1 MPGFWGSNTCMKC
14 PQRGRT
20 RQTHQKMDFFISH
33 STHHF
38 HALDV
43 GCWSMWSQHIPPT
56 SLSPTEKARW
66 GRTGVPNDL
75 SWPVLALTGHLSA
88 GQMTCPGPVRGQVT
102 CPDLSAGPVRIFL
115 RTGHLSGT
123 CPRHLSAVFDTLFLT
138 GHLSGPVRGT
148 CPHFFADR
156 SPVWDLSAA
165 PVRCF

>member
-1 MPGFWGSNTCMKC
+1 M
-14 PQRGRT
+14 
-20 RQTHQKMDFFISH
+20 THPKMDFFISH

-88 GQMTCPGPVRGQVT
+88 GQMTCPGPVLDLSADRSPVRTCPRDLSAFFCGQVT
-102 CPDLSAGPVRIFL
+102 CP
-115 RTGHLSGT
+115 
-123 CPRHLSAVFDTLFLT
+123 
-138 GHLSGPVRGT
+138 GPVRGT
-148 CPHFFADR
+148 CPLFLTHYG
-156 SPVWDLSAA
+156 DLSA
-165 PVRCF
+165 FL